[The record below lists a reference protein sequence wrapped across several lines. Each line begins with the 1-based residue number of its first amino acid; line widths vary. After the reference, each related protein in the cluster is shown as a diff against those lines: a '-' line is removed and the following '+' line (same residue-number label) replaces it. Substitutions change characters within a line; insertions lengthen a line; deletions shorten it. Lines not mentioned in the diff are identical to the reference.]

1 MHLPN
6 DLNEMMMV
14 FKPCVSTK
22 IFVHELFPDDEA
34 GIILDTDIVIM
45 DDIVKLWNIIYKFD
59 NDQFAGIA
67 PVETHY
73 SNVLLPY
80 YGPVGVG
87 LNAGVLLF
95 NLTRMRDMVGGGF
108 TEAIRFTWRKYKKQL
123 RLMEQDVLNVIFEKS
138 PK

>member
-1 MHLPN
+1 MLGI
-6 DLNEMMMV
+6 LFESCEMSS
-14 FKPCVSTK
+14 FFRY
-22 IFVHELFPDDEA
+22 I
-34 GIILDTDIVIM
+34 
-45 DDIVKLWNIIYKFD
+45 
-59 NDQFAGIA
+59 
-67 PVETHY
+67 
-73 SNVLLPY
+73 PY